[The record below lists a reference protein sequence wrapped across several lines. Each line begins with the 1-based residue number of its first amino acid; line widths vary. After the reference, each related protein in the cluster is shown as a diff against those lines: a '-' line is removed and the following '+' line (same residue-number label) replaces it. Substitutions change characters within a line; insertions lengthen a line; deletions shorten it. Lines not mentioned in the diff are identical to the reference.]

1 VETVPLISIRGVVLF
16 IALVAP
22 GVLKAQEVKYID
34 ISSVVPRMELRRPP
48 APQRECK
55 QGTNCIGVGSGSG
68 GGSVTDGAPDQ
79 RDPHALGI
87 YLLRVTP
94 TEINP
99 AEPFQV
105 EFKILNTGT
114 VPIELPVSPD
124 LADLQPGDESATF
137 NYSSLALVVRGEVE
151 PWRPDAPLGFVEL
164 FGSANQPETMV
175 VLRPG
180 EWIRV
185 NANVKLHTWPSEAI
199 SARFRGEFWLRKNT
213 FHPQPGG
220 EFVERNNQYPNST
233 PTPSVP
239 VRLVPADGSELP
251 KK

>member
-1 VETVPLISIRGVVLF
+1 MF

-34 ISSVVPRMELRRPP
+34 ISRVVARTELRHPP
-48 APQRECK
+48 APRQECK
-55 QGTNCIGVGSGSG
+55 GGTNCIGVGGGSG

-105 EFKILNTGT
+105 EFKILNTGM

-124 LADLQPGDESATF
+124 LADLQPGDESAAF
-137 NYSSLALVVRGEVE
+137 SYSSLAVVVRGEVE
-151 PWRPDAPLGFVEL
+151 SWRAEEPLGFVEL
-164 FGSANQPETMV
+164 FGSADGVATGRMDSGQREREANYLATGNNFCAFSRR
-175 VLRPG
+175 VLVAKEYVSSATR
-180 EWIRV
+180 WRV
-185 NANVKLHTWPSEAI
+185 
-199 SARFRGEFWLRKNT
+199 R
-213 FHPQPGG
+213 
-220 EFVERNNQYPNST
+220 
-233 PTPSVP
+233 
-239 VRLVPADGSELP
+239 
-251 KK
+251 

>member
-1 VETVPLISIRGVVLF
+1 VETVRLISFRGVFLF

-34 ISSVVPRMELRRPP
+34 ISSVVARTELRHPP
-48 APQRECK
+48 APRQECK
-55 QGTNCIGVGSGSG
+55 GGTNCIGVGGGSG

-105 EFKILNTGT
+105 EFKILNTGM

-124 LADLQPGDESATF
+124 LADLQPGDESAAF
-137 NYSSLALVVRGEVE
+137 SYSSLALVVRGEVE
-151 PWRPDAPLGFVEL
+151 PWRPEEPLGFVEL
-164 FGSANQPETMV
+164 FGSADHPETLM

-185 NANVKLHTWPSEAI
+185 NANVKLITWPPETI

-220 EFVERNNQYPNST
+220 EFVERHNEYPNST

-239 VRLVPADGSELP
+239 VRLLPVEKSDLP
-251 KK
+251 KR